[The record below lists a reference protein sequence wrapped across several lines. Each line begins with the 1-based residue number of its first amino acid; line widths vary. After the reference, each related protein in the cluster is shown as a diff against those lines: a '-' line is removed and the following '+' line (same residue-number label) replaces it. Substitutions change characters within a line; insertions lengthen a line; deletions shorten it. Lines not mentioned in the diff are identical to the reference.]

1 MRNAWYIA
9 AESKDLKPG
18 KILARRLHGEG
29 LVLFRSENGQA
40 VALPDR
46 CPHRNVQ
53 LSRGKLKQGRL
64 QCAYHGWEFNP
75 EGRCVFIPSLNADEK
90 IPPGAHAQLLPICE
104 QQNYVWVWTGDR
116 DPLPEE
122 KPFAFPHFDEKGWGW
137 GRLYADVPNSVA
149 NVIENFIDCAH
160 TGYIHGGLF
169 RTPASHE
176 ARTRVQAVDTGVVID
191 IDEDQDK
198 SSLLSRLLVKDKIV
212 HQDSFIL
219 PSIVQV
225 AYGFGP
231 KRQMIGWQV
240 CTPLDT
246 LETRV
251 YVHVAWQMGPLN
263 PFVAL
268 FYPPI
273 GKLILKQDL
282 WVLANQSEVIRR
294 HGEQFN
300 SVPSDTAN
308 LWIRACRS
316 RAEKGEAPP
325 SEREKDVKF
334 RL

>member
-9 AESKDLKPG
+9 AESHELKSG
-18 KILARRLHGEG
+18 KPLARRLHGDG
-29 LVLFRSENGQA
+29 LVLFRGPTGEA

-53 LSRGKLKQGRL
+53 LSRGKIKNGGV
-64 QCAYHGWEFNP
+64 QCPYHGWEFDAQ
-75 EGRCVFIPSLNADEK
+75 GHCVFIPSLNSGEK
-90 IPPGAHAQLLPICE
+90 IPPGAHIQPLQILE
-104 QQNYVWVWTGDR
+104 QQGYIWVWTGDR
-116 DPLPEE
+116 APETSE
-122 KPFAFPHFDEKGWGW
+122 TPFVFPHYSEAGWGW
-137 GRLYADVPNSVA
+137 GRLQADVPNSVA
-149 NVIENFIDCAH
+149 NVVENFIDCAH

-169 RTPASHE
+169 RSPASHE
-176 ARTRVQAVDTGVVID
+176 ARTRVKALENGVVIE

-231 KRQMIGWQV
+231 QRQMIGWQV
-240 CTPLDT
+240 CSPIDT

-251 YVHVAWQMGPLN
+251 YVHVTWQMGFLN
-263 PFVAL
+263 PLVKL
-268 FYPPI
+268 FYPPV

-282 WVLANQSEVIRR
+282 WVLANQGEVIRR
-294 HGEQFN
+294 HGEQFT

-308 LWIRACRS
+308 LWVRACRS

>member
-9 AESKDLKPG
+9 AESRELKSG
-18 KILARRLHGEG
+18 KPLARRLHGEG
-29 LVLFRSENGQA
+29 LVLFRSSGGDA

-53 LSRGKLKQGRL
+53 LSRGKLKKGGL
-64 QCAYHGWEFNP
+64 QCPYHGWEFDGQ
-75 EGRCVFIPSLNADEK
+75 GRCVYIPSLNPGEK
-90 IPPGAHAQLLPICE
+90 IPAGAHLAPLPICE
-104 QQNYVWVWTGDR
+104 QQGYIWVWTGER
-116 DPLPEE
+116 LPEAHE
-122 KPFAFPHFDEKGWGW
+122 VPFVFPHFEQSGWGW
-137 GRLYADVPNSVA
+137 GRLQADVPNSVA

-169 RTPASHE
+169 RAPASHE
-176 ARTRVQAVDTGVVID
+176 ARTRVMARDSGVVID
-191 IDEDQDK
+191 IDEDRDQ

-240 CTPLDT
+240 CAPLDT

-251 YVHVAWQMGPLN
+251 YVHVAWQMGFLN
-263 PFVAL
+263 PLVKL
-268 FYPPI
+268 FYPPV

-282 WVLANQSEVIRR
+282 WVLANQGEVIRR
-294 HGEQFN
+294 HGEQFT

-308 LWIRACRS
+308 LWVRACRS